1 MYLYPSS
8 LDFLAVVGKSVSSIS
23 GVSSVVEG
31 SVEAVQSIVSVVASA
46 SPAVVSEAESV
57 VSVESEAGVSIIGG
71 ERSDPEAGHRAEV
84 LRDSLGGQTG
94 QGGQGSRHGLMNKD
108 DYDLIVQKKKTLDN
122 LIKL

>member
-1 MYLYPSS
+1 MYPYPSS

-57 VSVESEAGVSIIGG
+57 VSVESAEAGVSIIGG

-84 LRDSLGGQTG
+84 LRDSLGGETG
-94 QGGQGSRHGLMNKD
+94 QGGQGGHGLMNKY
-108 DYDLIVQKKKTLDN
+108 DYDLIVQKKPLSY
-122 LIKL
+122 